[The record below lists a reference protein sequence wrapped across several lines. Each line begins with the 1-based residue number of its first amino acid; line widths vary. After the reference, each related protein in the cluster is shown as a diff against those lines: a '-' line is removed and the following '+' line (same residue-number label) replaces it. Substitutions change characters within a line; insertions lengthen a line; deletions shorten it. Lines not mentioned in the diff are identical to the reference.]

1 MEVHHHPHVGPKQ
14 LKEYLLEGLMIFLA
28 VSMGFIAENIR
39 ESITKHEKEKVL
51 IESLILNLKADTA
64 MLNTNIQRNLR
75 KNDLFDSLLNLANT
89 DLNAPQNLYNFYTYF
104 IKGTTMSL
112 FLPSDAAMT
121 QIKTDGGLNLISKQG
136 VLDSILNYDKQNR
149 VIERHN
155 GVYTEESEGFWKT
168 SYKLMEIRLLKD
180 TSFVDYFNGRVM
192 KNKIPPPLVNS
203 PQDLKIFF
211 GSLTR
216 ILLLTQVN
224 RNHMITQR
232 DQAIRLMN
240 FLKHS
245 YTLE

>member
-1 MEVHHHPHVGPKQ
+1 MEVHHHPHVGPKH

-89 DLNAPQNLYNFYTYF
+89 DLNAPQNLYNFYNYF

-203 PQDLKIFF
+203 PQDLKIFLKDSTPNSVKLKELF
-211 GSLTR
+211 FIPYIS
-216 ILLLTQVN
+216 
-224 RNHMITQR
+224 
-232 DQAIRLMN
+232 
-240 FLKHS
+240 FLG
-245 YTLE
+245 